1 MKSYPF
7 TVDRPRSNVSV
18 GVIAWNDT
26 HVLIDVFVGG
36 KLKTQRLRRP
46 IERFMIDYALQ
57 A

>member
-26 HVLIDVFVGG
+26 HVLVDVYVGG
-36 KLKTQRLRRP
+36 KLTRANDRRP
-46 IERFMIDYALQ
+46 IERFMIDYAL
-57 A
+57 

>member
-1 MKSYPF
+1 MKYAHKI
-7 TVDRPRSNVSV
+7 DRPKSNVIA